1 MKTNEL
7 KVGLAVIISLV
18 ILVGG
23 IMWGK
28 GFRLSSSR
36 YAVQVIFTSVGGMEN
51 GANVMANG
59 VIKGRVKNIE
69 FLDGNILVTAS
80 IDKDVRIYTD
90 YMVTIES
97 PTVMAGNA
105 LSIYT
110 GTERPEISIDLPL
123 RGDDPMSMSA
133 VAGEVKEFA
142 AKIEVTLGNL
152 NSLLVNMNTVVGD
165 TANQANLNKLLTE
178 AAESARQT
186 SQLLSENRH
195 QISESL
201 DKLDTILENTTEI
214 TETANARMGQ
224 TLDGVDSAM
233 VAIEDLAVGI
243 RMFISRLENENSTV
257 GKLLTDDKLYIRLT
271 ETLAEVDSLSKS
283 LRTKGL
289 RHKIVFF

>member
-28 GFRLSSSR
+28 GFSLSSSR
-36 YAVQVIFTSVGGMEN
+36 YTVQVVFTSVGGMEN

-59 VIKGRVKNIE
+59 VVKGRVKNIQ

-80 IDKDVRIYTD
+80 IDKDVRIYSD
-90 YMVTIES
+90 YYITIES

-110 GTERPEISIDLPL
+110 GTGRPEANISQPL
-123 RGDDPMSMSA
+123 KGDNPMSMSA
-133 VAGEVKEFA
+133 VASQVKEFA
-142 AKIEVTLGNL
+142 SKIEVTLEYL
-152 NSLLVNMNTVVGD
+152 NSLLVNMNTLVGD
-165 TANQANLNKLLTE
+165 TTNQENMNKLLAE
-178 AAESARQT
+178 AAESAKQT
-186 SQLLSENRH
+186 RELLSDNRH
-195 QISESL
+195 KITESL
-201 DKLDTILENTTEI
+201 DKLDTILENTAEI
-214 TETANARMGQ
+214 TETANERMGQ

-233 VAIEDLAVGI
+233 VAIEDLAQGL
-243 RMFISRLENENSTV
+243 RGFIVRLEDENSTV
-257 GKLLTDDKLYIRLT
+257 GKLLTDDELYTRLIQ
-271 ETLAEVDSLSKS
+271 TLAEVDSLSAS